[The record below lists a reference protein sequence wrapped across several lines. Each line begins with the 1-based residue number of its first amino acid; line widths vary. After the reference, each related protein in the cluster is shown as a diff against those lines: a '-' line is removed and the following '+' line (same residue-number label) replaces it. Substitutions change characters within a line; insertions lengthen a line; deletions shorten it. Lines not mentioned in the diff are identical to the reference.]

1 MQPKN
6 EDLQVLDVTST
17 TISEI
22 PEEVG
27 QPDLSKIYAFNG
39 YYSKSTTKNQMLE
52 KNTYYENLK
61 DFVDEQLC
69 AVAGKISEKKWVS
82 DLVGNQRLKHDTLK
96 TQIQDEITLGENTE
110 VNILKTKELNS
121 QIRMEMHIIQETLW
135 GVKQEI
141 DAIKEQ
147 NVQEFQELGDQL
159 EA

>member
-1 MQPKN
+1 M
-6 EDLQVLDVTST
+6 LDVSST

-69 AVAGKISEKKWVS
+69 AVAGKISEKK
-82 DLVGNQRLKHDTLK
+82 
-96 TQIQDEITLGENTE
+96 
-110 VNILKTKELNS
+110 
-121 QIRMEMHIIQETLW
+121 
-135 GVKQEI
+135 
-141 DAIKEQ
+141 
-147 NVQEFQELGDQL
+147 
-159 EA
+159 